1 MAHSERSAIAT
12 SKNMRSEGEATGTTA
27 RARVVAAGT
36 IRERMSGEMACVF
49 RPPACRQP
57 ACSCLGSTRVVCVA
71 PLNLVRRRPCV
82 LPRFCRFSFFELIG
96 QDPVTLLCVQMRRE
110 LQNHVARKTRKTGH
124 VKNAAKS
131 YHEDED
137 GYYSDDDIDM
147 GKPPSLPPI
156 VQQGES
162 FIMQ

>member
-1 MAHSERSAIAT
+1 
-12 SKNMRSEGEATGTTA
+12 MRVSPPGLPTTCVQLLGINPCCVCRPIKFGTP
-27 RARVVAAGT
+27 
-36 IRERMSGEMACVF
+36 S
-49 RPPACRQP
+49 
-57 ACSCLGSTRVVCVA
+57 SVCVA
-71 PLNLVRRRPCV
+71 T
-82 LPRFCRFSFFELIG
+82 FRFSFFELIG